1 VLVESCACLCHFIVH
16 VKHSGKSKVT
26 CYCFESSWMS
36 RDILCR
42 TPWNI
47 SNILAANNTMWCG
60 RHLYERIKKSVKF
73 RKIRLSFFKLFILWG
88 LCKNSIAKFPG
99 PTRGRPKCR
108 YILGS
113 TYLQEELC
121 VWRESKQLSSVMQAL
136 NSCPL
141 WCNRSVIV
149 GYDSIDQRCLLAEYT
164 QRIRSQDCLII
175 WSRNQHQ
182 TLTGTA
188 Y

>member
-1 VLVESCACLCHFIVH
+1 MLIFAVLFFTWNTVGNPKLRVN
-16 VKHSGKSKVT
+16 
-26 CYCFESSWMS
+26 CFECSWMS

-42 TPWNI
+42 TRWNI
-47 SNILAANNTMWCG
+47 SNILAANSIMWCG
-60 RHLYERIKKSVKF
+60 RRLCERIKKSVKF
-73 RKIRLSFFKLFILWG
+73 RKICSAFFKLFILWG
-88 LCKNSIAKFPG
+88 LWKNSIAKLPV

-108 YILGS
+108 YISGS

-121 VWRESKQLSSVMQAL
+121 VWRTSKQLSSVMQTS

-149 GYDSIDQRCLLAEYT
+149 GYDSIDQRLLLAEYT
-164 QRIRSQDCLII
+164 QRIRSQDSLII
-175 WSRNQHQ
+175 WSRDQYQ

-188 Y
+188 F